1 MYYQSGQWFKE
12 ARLNKKQEKLYQDYQ
27 MIQYDIT
34 SGNQYSLKEAFF
46 E

>member
-1 MYYQSGQWFKE
+1 
-12 ARLNKKQEKLYQDYQ
+12 LNKKQEKLYQDYQ